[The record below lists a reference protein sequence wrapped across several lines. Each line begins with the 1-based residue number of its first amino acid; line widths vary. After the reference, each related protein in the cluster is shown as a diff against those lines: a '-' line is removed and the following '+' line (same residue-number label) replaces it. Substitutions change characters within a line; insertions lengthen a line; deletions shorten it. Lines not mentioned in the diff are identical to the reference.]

1 MTRFPKIAIF
11 FTALAIVFAM
21 ATLLQ
26 PYNSLAA
33 DAKTADLTKYNPGT
47 YKCEMLPGQL
57 TQALIDCITTPVK
70 AAVLKPRTPGNAAP
84 GGIGPVQ
91 QDEIGMLAFVSE
103 YVGKFLTLAI
113 TLSLVL
119 FGLKVFNVR
128 NNPYAVGI
136 GLLIKIGIAFML
148 INNFGGFATRLY
160 DVFNELVNMGNFG
173 GTPIWTQID
182 LFLSN
187 LFGFV
192 SDSPSDIE
200 KGVMALLSGSIFSKG
215 LGITITLVGVFAIG
229 SVITF
234 ILQAMFLY
242 LISFIAFSFLLA
254 ISPIFVIFFIFGY
267 TERFF
272 SKWFELMLSTV
283 LTPLLMFAFLSIFLD
298 VPATGGGQPVPGIIR
313 QAVEEVFIALG
324 NGDRTAGKNYV
335 KRCLKTAQPLVSAY
349 LLPTDPNLAD
359 KLACPPPQL
368 PDCQRRDQYN
378 GTMQSW
384 LNPFIA
390 GNLNYTPYTVST
402 IDCGINNDEIKEK
415 VFKAL
420 LALFIYVAFINAMI
434 HRIPGIA
441 TDLANGVNV
450 GMTHLSSPI
459 MSMLDSLKR

>member
-1 MTRFPKIAIF
+1 MTKFPLITKF
-11 FTALAIVFAM
+11 LAIVAILFAM
-21 ATLLQ
+21 AIFLQ
-26 PYNSLAA
+26 ADNALAA

-57 TQALIDCITTPVK
+57 TEALVECITTPVK
-70 AAVLKPRTPGNAAP
+70 NVVLKPATGNNQNEM
-84 GGIGPVQ
+84 GL
-91 QDEIGMLAFVSE
+91 LAYVSK
-103 YVGKFLTLAI
+103 YMGNFLKIVI
-113 TLSLVL
+113 TLSIVM

-128 NNPYAVGI
+128 SSPYNAGI
-136 GLLIKIGIAFML
+136 GLVIKLGIAL
-148 INNFGGFATRLY
+148 LLVNNFGGFAPRLY
-160 DVFNELVNMGNFG
+160 DVFNELVNIGNLG
-173 GTPIWTQID
+173 GTPIWKQID

-192 SDSPSDIE
+192 SNSPSDIE
-200 KGVMALLSGSIFSKG
+200 KGVMALLSGSIFAKG
-215 LGITITLVGVFAIG
+215 LGITITLVGVLAIG
-229 SVITF
+229 SVIIF

-254 ISPIFVIFFIFGY
+254 IGPIFAIFFIFGY

-272 SKWFELMLSTV
+272 SKWFELILSTV

-298 VPATGGGQPVPGIIR
+298 VQAPAGGGSGPPSPGIIS

-324 NGDRTAGKNYV
+324 NGRRDAGKDYV
-335 KRCLKTAQPLVSAY
+335 RRCLKTAQPLVSAY

-359 KLACPPPQL
+359 KLACPPPLL
-368 PDCQRRDQYN
+368 PDCQRRDEYN

-384 LNPFIA
+384 LNPYIA

-402 IDCGINNDEIKEK
+402 IDCGINDSKIKEE
-415 VFKAL
+415 VFKKL
-420 LALFIYVAFINAMI
+420 LALFIYVAFINAMV

-450 GMTHLSSPI
+450 GMTHLASPV
-459 MSMLDSLKR
+459 MSMIDSIKR